1 MTIAEQLLKADA
13 KKADELAT
21 GTYESKKLA
30 RILGKSGTVTIK
42 IKELPT
48 KRLAEYLDGTT
59 KNGDY
64 IFPKLL
70 EASNKIV
77 LAGVTDPSLKDKD
90 LQEHFGCKLGI
101 DLVEKLFGNEV
112 IDISNAIQSLSGIS
126 DVDEDEIKN

>member
-1 MTIAEQLLKADA
+1 MTIAEELLKADA

-21 GTYESKKLA
+21 GTYESKRLA
-30 RILGKSGTVTIK
+30 RILGKSGTVTIQ
-42 IKELPT
+42 IKEIPT
-48 KRLAEYLDGTT
+48 KRLAEYLDGTQ

-64 IFPKLL
+64 NFPKLL

-77 LAGVTDPSLKDKD
+77 LAGVTEPSLKDKD

-112 IDISNAIQSLSGIS
+112 IEISNAIQSLSGIA